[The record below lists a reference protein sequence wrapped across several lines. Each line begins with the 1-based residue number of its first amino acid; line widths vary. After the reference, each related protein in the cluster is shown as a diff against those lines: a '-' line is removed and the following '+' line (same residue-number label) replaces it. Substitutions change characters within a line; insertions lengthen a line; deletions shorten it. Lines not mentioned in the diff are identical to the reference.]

1 MIMQRNRIILLGASN
16 LTLSLRLVI
25 QILQRRLGEPGE
37 IFTAI
42 GHGRAYGCFSEMLLR
57 GLPGIA
63 DCGLWRQLDTSDEQ
77 KQPVYALLTDIG
89 NDIMYE
95 LPPEKILLALE
106 WCVKQLQ
113 RLRAQIVMTGLPMAS
128 IENLTEKRF
137 TFFRNLFYPCCRLSR
152 NEAIARA
159 RTIHAGLVE
168 MAARYRFTLVEQ
180 QACWFG
186 ADGIHVK
193 FKRRADYYR
202 NVLSGFTAADH
213 EPEPGYDDHPSL
225 PFWQR
230 RATFAYK
237 TILGRECV
245 CPQPSGLSLNGSK
258 VFKY

>member
-1 MIMQRNRIILLGASN
+1 MNRQKNRIILLGASN

-25 QILQRRLGEPGE
+25 DLMQQRIGGASEV
-37 IFTAI
+37 FAAI

-63 DCGLWRQLDTSDEQ
+63 DCGLWRQLDTSDT
-77 KQPVYALLTDIG
+77 QPVCALLTDIG

-95 LPPEKILLALE
+95 LPPAKVLLAVE
-106 WCVKQLQ
+106 WCIKQL
-113 RLRAQIVMTGLPMAS
+113 LSHSAQIVVTGLPIAS
-128 IENLTEKRF
+128 IERLTETRY

-152 NEAIARA
+152 NEAIARV

-202 NVLSGFTAADH
+202 NVLSGFTEADH
-213 EPEPGYDDHPSL
+213 EPEPGYDDRPSL

-237 TILGRECV
+237 TILGREFV
-245 CPQPSGLSLNGSK
+245 CPQPSGLLLNGSK